1 MDRRDILPVNHGP
14 HDQSIRD
21 ELVKGAVLAQPG
33 RLEVVELPVPE
44 CGPRDVLIR
53 VHGVGI
59 CGSDLSMYR
68 GHWTFPRPFVIG
80 HEGFGRIFA
89 VGSEVEERSPGQ
101 VVAVEPNIVC
111 GKCELCRRGRSSVCR
126 RKRSLGV
133 GSDGLCAEYAR
144 IPAEFTWPLPDTI
157 RAEDAVC
164 VEPLAVGIAAIR
176 DADPQP
182 GERTTVFGAGS
193 QGLLLTLAL
202 AERGC
207 FPHVIDPQQARLDL
221 ARECGAASVARVA
234 GAELEAHDCAFETS
248 GAPDAVEA
256 AIETAAPGGR
266 VILIGLSDRPAR
278 LDTAGVVRRRLQV
291 RGSIIYEHPTD
302 FATTVGLVTD
312 GRIRPGR
319 VVTRAFSL
327 EQSDEALRAAPQVV
341 GKSWISL
348 GSRPGTQEVNVR

>member
-14 HDQSIRD
+14 HDQCIRD
-21 ELVKGAVLAQPG
+21 EPVKGAVLARPG
-33 RLEVVELPVPE
+33 RLEVMELPVPD
-44 CGPRDVLIR
+44 CGPRDVLVR
-53 VHGVGI
+53 VCGVGI

-68 GHWTFPRPFVIG
+68 GHWSFPRPFVIG

-89 VGSEVEERSPGQ
+89 VGSDVDGRSPGQ

-111 GKCELCRRGRSSVCR
+111 GECELCRGGRSSVCV

-133 GSDGLCAEYAR
+133 GSDGLCAEFAR
-144 IPAEFTWPLPDTI
+144 VPAEFTWPLPDAI

-164 VEPLAVGIAAIR
+164 VEPLAVGIAAVR
-176 DADPQP
+176 DGDPKP

-207 FPHVIDPQQARLDL
+207 FPHVIDPQEARLDL
-221 ARECGAASVARVA
+221 ARECGAASVATAA
-234 GAELEAHDCAFETS
+234 GAELGATDCAFETS
-248 GAPDAVEA
+248 GAPGAVEA
-256 AIETAAPGGR
+256 AIEMARAGGR

-278 LDTAGVVRRRLQV
+278 LDTAGVVRKRLQV
-291 RGSIIYEHPTD
+291 RGSIIYEHPAD
-302 FATTVGLVTD
+302 FAATVRLVAD

-327 EQSDEALRAAPQVV
+327 DEVDEALRAAPQVV

-348 GSRPGTQEVNVR
+348 GSRPGTQEVIVR

>member
-1 MDRRDILPVNHGP
+1 
-14 HDQSIRD
+14 
-21 ELVKGAVLAQPG
+21 VKGAVLAHPG

-59 CGSDLSMYR
+59 CGSDLSMYSGR
-68 GHWTFPRPFVIG
+68 WRFPRPFVIG
-80 HEGFGRIFA
+80 HEGFGRIVA
-89 VGSEVEERSPGQ
+89 VGSEVGERSLGQ

-111 GKCELCRRGRSSVCR
+111 GKCELCLSGRSSVCGS
-126 RKRSLGV
+126 KRSLGV
-133 GSDGLCAEYAR
+133 GSDGLCAEYAQV
-144 IPAEFTWPLPDTI
+144 PAEFTWPLADAI

-164 VEPLAVGIAAIR
+164 VEPLAVGIAAVR
-176 DADPQP
+176 DADPKP

-207 FPHVIDPQQARLDL
+207 FPRVIDPQQARLEL
-221 ARECGAASVARVA
+221 AGECGASSVATAA
-234 GAELEAHDCAFETS
+234 GAELEAPDCVFETS
-248 GAPDAVEA
+248 GAPGAVEA
-256 AIETAAPGGR
+256 AIEMAAPGGR
-266 VILIGLSDRPAR
+266 VILIGLGDRPAR
-278 LDTAGVVRRRLQV
+278 LDTTGVVRRRLQI

-302 FATTVGLVTD
+302 FAATVGLVTH
-312 GRIRPGR
+312 GKILPGR
-319 VVTRAFSL
+319 VVTHAFSL
-327 EQSDEALRAAPQVV
+327 EQADEALRAAPRVV

>member
-1 MDRRDILPVNHGP
+1 M
-14 HDQSIRD
+14 
-21 ELVKGAVLAQPG
+21 KGAVLVHPG
-33 RLEVVELPVPE
+33 RLDVVELPVPD

-53 VHGVGI
+53 VCGVGI

-68 GHWTFPRPFVIG
+68 GHWSLPRPFVIG

-89 VGSEVEERSPGQ
+89 AGSEVNERSPGQ

-111 GKCELCRRGRSSVCR
+111 GKCELCRRGRSSLCA

-133 GSDGLCAEYAR
+133 GSDGLCAEFAR
-144 IPAEFTWPLPDTI
+144 VPAEFTWPLPHAI

-164 VEPLAVGIAAIR
+164 VEPLAVGVAAVR
-176 DADPQP
+176 DADPEP
-182 GERTTVFGAGS
+182 GERTIVFGAGS

-221 ARECGAASVARVA
+221 ARACGAASVAASA
-234 GAELEAHDCAFETS
+234 GAEHAAADCAFETS
-248 GAPDAVEA
+248 GAAGAVEA
-256 AIETAAPGGR
+256 AIEMAAPGGR
-266 VILIGLSDRPAR
+266 VILIGLGDRPAR

-291 RGSIIYEHPTD
+291 RGSIIYEHPAD
-302 FATTVGLVTD
+302 FAATVGLVTE

-327 EQSDEALRAAPQVV
+327 EQCDEALRAAPQVV

-348 GSRPGTQEVNVR
+348 DSRPGTQEVNVR

>member
-68 GHWTFPRPFVIG
+68 GHWSFPRPFVIG

-89 VGSEVEERSPGQ
+89 VGPEVDERSPGQ
-101 VVAVEPNIVC
+101 MVAVEPNIVC
-111 GKCELCRRGRSSVCR
+111 ERCELCRRGQSSLCAG
-126 RKRSLGV
+126 KRSLGV

-144 IPAEFTWPLPDTI
+144 VPAEFTWPLAGTI
-157 RAEDAVC
+157 RAQDAVC

-176 DADPQP
+176 DADPKP
-182 GERTTVFGAGS
+182 GERTAVFGAGS

-207 FPHVIDPQQARLDL
+207 FPRVIDPQQARLDL
-221 ARECGAASVARVA
+221 ARDC
-234 GAELEAHDCAFETS
+234 GAELEAPDCVFETS
-248 GAPDAVEA
+248 GAPEAVEA
-256 AIETAAPGGR
+256 AIEMAAPGGR
-266 VILIGLSDRPAR
+266 VILIGLGDRPAR
-278 LDTAGVVRRRLQV
+278 LDAARVVRRRLQV

-302 FATTVGLVTD
+302 FAATVGLVTD

-319 VVTRAFSL
+319 VVARAFSL
-327 EQSDEALRAAPQVV
+327 DEADEALRAAPQVV